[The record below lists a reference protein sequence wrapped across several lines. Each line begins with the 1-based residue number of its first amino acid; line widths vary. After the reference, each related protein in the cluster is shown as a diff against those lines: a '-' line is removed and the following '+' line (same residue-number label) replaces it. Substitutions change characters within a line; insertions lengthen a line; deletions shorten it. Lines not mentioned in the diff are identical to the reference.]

1 MPGDM
6 EIQEEM
12 NAQPEKYDQLGEI
25 FQMQGKDP
33 AAIRR
38 RVEALEMIL
47 ERSFVIPGINRPIGL
62 DSIVGLIPVIGDFI
76 TAAMGS
82 YLIWEAKN
90 LGMPKWQRWRMAG
103 HIAVD
108 TGLGAIPVVG
118 DAFDFI
124 YRSNTKNLKII
135 KKHLDKHH
143 PHTRTI
149 DQPARS
155 KPVQTG
161 PVTVE
166 PINRRIDHRL

>member
-1 MPGDM
+1 MD
-6 EIQEEM
+6 
-12 NAQPEKYDQLGEI
+12 AQPEKYDQLGEI
-25 FQMQGKDP
+25 FQSQAKDP

-47 ERSFVIPGINRPIGL
+47 ERSFTIPGTNQQIGL

-103 HIAVD
+103 HIAFD
-108 TGLGAIPVVG
+108 TALGAVPAVG
-118 DAFDFI
+118 DAFDFF
-124 YRSNTKNLKII
+124 YKSNSKNLKII

-143 PHTRTI
+143 PHTKTI
-149 DQPARS
+149 DQPVHS
-155 KPVQTG
+155 STTTG